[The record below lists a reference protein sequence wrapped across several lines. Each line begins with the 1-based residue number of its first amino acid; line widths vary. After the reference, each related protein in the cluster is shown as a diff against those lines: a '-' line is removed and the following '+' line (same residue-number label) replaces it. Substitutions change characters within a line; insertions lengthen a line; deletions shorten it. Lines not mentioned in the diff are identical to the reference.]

1 MGEVQQRVLIGLLT
15 VAAFASAA
23 GTGKKFYDDDPLWRM
38 PQPLNV
44 PNAAERKL
52 SDLYDFL
59 YMTFAKPA
67 DAVKPVPARAVNT
80 LGEVPDSLWY
90 TNRHGRTR
98 MSIEELVRGPG
109 NQRPPSIEGPLRVTA
124 AKTEGVTP
132 GFTIKD
138 AAGRRYQIKFDWRSN
153 YELATGADV
162 MGSKFFYALGYFV
175 PENYIVYLNP
185 EQLVVEPGTR
195 LIDYRGVERE
205 MKQADISKVLQDLPR
220 DPKTGKYRAIAS
232 LFLEGKPLGPFR
244 YHTVRSDDPNDV
256 VPHEHRRD
264 LRGLRLFAAWLQHTD
279 TKSLNSL
286 DMLVEQ
292 DGRKVIRHHLID
304 FSAMFGTD
312 AFEAKSPRAG
322 NVHMLDWPDASKTFF
337 TFGLYLPSWSRA
349 RYQHTEGIGRIEADR
364 FQPEDWKSHYYNPA
378 FANCLPDD
386 AFWAAKQIMRFSE
399 PEIRALVS
407 TAQYS
412 DAAAVDHLVKVLVE
426 RQRKIGEWAFRE
438 VLPLDNFRVEG
449 NELGFEDL
457 GVTHGLSKPRDIKVS
472 WSTFDNATGQ
482 TSSIA
487 SAAGRSLPSASSPY
501 LMATLEA
508 DDAVRK
514 VHVFLRQRS
523 GTWQVVGVERSSR
536 ANAT

>member
-1 MGEVQQRVLIGLLT
+1 MGKVQQRVLIGVLAAAA
-15 VAAFASAA
+15 VACAA

-38 PQPLNV
+38 PEPLNV
-44 PNAAERKL
+44 PNPAARKL

-67 DAVKPVPARAVNT
+67 DALKPVRAGAVNT

-109 NQRPPSIEGPLRVTA
+109 DQHPPSAKGPLRVTA

-138 AAGRRYQIKFDWRSN
+138 AAGRKYQIKFDWRSN
-153 YELATGADV
+153 YELSTGADV
-162 MGSKFFYALGYFV
+162 MGSKFFHALGYFV

-205 MKQADISKVLQDLPR
+205 MKQADITKVLQDIPR

-232 LFLEGKPLGPFR
+232 LFLQGKPLGPFR
-244 YHTVRSDDPNDV
+244 YHGVRTDDPNDIIS
-256 VPHEHRRD
+256 HEQRRD

-286 DMLVEQ
+286 DTLVEQ
-292 DGRKVIRHHLID
+292 NGRKVIRHHLID

-312 AFEAKSPRAG
+312 AFEPKSPRAG

-337 TFGLYLPSWSRA
+337 TFGLYLPAWSRA
-349 RYQHTEGIGRIEADR
+349 NYKHTEGIGRIEADT

-386 AFWAAKQIMRFSE
+386 AFWAAKQIMRFTE
-399 PEIRALVS
+399 AEIRALVS

-449 NELGFEDL
+449 NELRFDDL
-457 GVTHGLSKPRDIKVS
+457 ALTHGFSKAREIKIL
-472 WSTFDNATGQ
+472 WSAFDNATGQ
-482 TSSIA
+482 TSSVA
-487 SAAGRSLPSASSPY
+487 PPAGRSVPAAASQY
-501 LMATLEA
+501 LLAILEGE
-508 DDAVRK
+508 DAAKK
-514 VHVFLRQRS
+514 VHVYLRKRGGS
-523 GTWQVVGVERSSR
+523 WEVVGIDRLWRS
-536 ANAT
+536 NVT